1 MPRPLIALEQLYFSY
16 RLDPAL
22 RIEKWRWLC
31 GEHWAVVGGNGAG
44 KTTLA
49 QLLRD
54 ELRPQRGIIECDA
67 AIDRARDIVYV
78 SFAMQRE
85 LIEHD
90 NRYDDSNEREDAHD
104 VGTTVRQAI
113 LQGGE
118 ENDRFNRLVD
128 NFGLRAILNRGIR
141 VISTGEG
148 RKTLLAR
155 ALFAQ
160 PKILILDNPLEGL
173 DKNMQA
179 ELSRAIENLLTGET
193 PLLLLLPLGSKL
205 PSGITHVLELERGEV
220 VGNGPRAHFDSL
232 HDTSNQSNNTSN
244 ELHTYNQID
253 KAVTSIVK
261 LPSPL
266 QRSKPFDMEAAPI
279 EMHGVSVQYEDTPVL
294 TDIHWRLDRD
304 QHCCISGPN
313 GAGKSTLLN
322 LITGENHKGY
332 GQPLFLFGRKRGS
345 GESVWELKANCGI
358 VNTPLQLNNL
368 NRQRVLEVVAS
379 GLYDTIGLY
388 QNCTGREKELTLE
401 WIHAVGLDE
410 LKQHRFDQ
418 LSFGEQRLALLAR
431 AMVKSPPLLILDEPC
446 IGLDSAHK
454 HQFIA
459 LVERIAQQG
468 HTQILYVSHVPE
480 ELPKCIN
487 QWLQLVPHENGG
499 STALVSNTAPN

>member
-1 MPRPLIALEQLYFSY
+1 MSHPLVAFDQIYFSY

-22 RIEKWRWLC
+22 RIARWQWLA

-49 QLLRD
+49 QLMRD
-54 ELRPQRGIIECDA
+54 ELRPQRGRIGYGDH
-67 AIDRARDIVYV
+67 IDPSRDILYV
-78 SFAMQRE
+78 SFALQRE

-90 NRYDDSNEREDAHD
+90 NRYDDSNERDDAHD
-104 VGTTVRQAI
+104 VGTTVQQAI
-113 LQGGE
+113 LQGAE
-118 ENDRFNRLVD
+118 ASERFDRLVD

-179 ELSRAIENLLTGET
+179 ELSRAIENLLTGDT
-193 PLLLLLPLGSKL
+193 PLLLLLPLGSTL

-220 VGNGPRAHFDSL
+220 ASIGPRADFDKL
-232 HDTSNQSNNTSN
+232 HRN
-244 ELHTYNQID
+244 D
-253 KAVTSIVK
+253 KTSISSVA
-261 LPSPL
+261 LPPPL
-266 QRSKPFDMEAAPI
+266 QRASPFDVNAAPI
-279 EMHGVSVQYEDTPVL
+279 EMQGVNVQYDATPVL
-294 TDIHWRLDRD
+294 TDIHWRFDRG

-446 IGLDSAHK
+446 IGLDGAHK
-454 HQFIA
+454 QHFIA
-459 LVERIAQQG
+459 LVERIAKQG
-468 HTQILYVSHVPE
+468 YTQVLYVSHVPE
-480 ELPKCIN
+480 ELPGCIN

-499 STALVSNTAPN
+499 STAVVSNAPPTPTMPIKN

>member
-1 MPRPLIALEQLYFSY
+1 MSHSSTTPPLIAFEQIYFSY

-22 RIEKWRWLC
+22 RIDQWRWHA

-54 ELRPQRGIIECDA
+54 ELRPQRGHIDCDDS
-67 AIDRARDIVYV
+67 IDRNRDIVYV

-113 LQGGE
+113 LQGCTLQSTA
-118 ENDRFNRLVD
+118 ENDRFNQLVD

-179 ELSRAIENLLTGET
+179 ELSRAIETLLSGDT

-205 PSGITHVLELERGEV
+205 PSGITHVLELKRGEV
-220 VGNGPRAHFDSL
+220 VSSGSRAQFDKR
-232 HDTSNQSNNTSN
+232 HQADKTSVA
-244 ELHTYNQID
+244 
-253 KAVTSIVK
+253 AVA
-261 LPSPL
+261 LPPPL
-266 QRSKPFDMEAAPI
+266 QRAKPFDMNAAPI
-279 EMHGVSVQYEDTPVL
+279 DMQGVNVQYDDTPIL
-294 TDIHWRLDRD
+294 TDIHWRFDRG

-446 IGLDSAHK
+446 IGLDGEHK
-454 HQFIA
+454 RQFIA

-468 HTQILYVSHVPE
+468 YTQILYVSHVPE
-480 ELPKCIN
+480 ELPNCIN
-487 QWLQLVPHENGG
+487 QWLQLVPHEQGG
-499 STALVSNTAPN
+499 STAVVSDSAPT

>member
-1 MPRPLIALEQLYFSY
+1 MPQPLISLDQLYFSY
-16 RLDPAL
+16 RLDPVL
-22 RIEKWRWLC
+22 RIAQWRWQH

-54 ELRPQRGIIECDA
+54 EIRPQRGHIEWGA
-67 AIDRARDIVYV
+67 GIEPARDILYV
-78 SFAMQRE
+78 SFAMQRA

-113 LQGGE
+113 LQGRIE
-118 ENDRFNRLVD
+118 DARFQQLVD
-128 NFGLRAILNRGIR
+128 NFGLRGVLNRGIR

-155 ALFAQ
+155 ALFAE

-179 ELSRAIENLLTGET
+179 ELSRALETLLEGDT

-205 PSGITHVLELERGEV
+205 PGGITHVLELERGEV
-220 VGNGPRAHFDSL
+220 VSNGPRAQFENLHPAETAKTSAFDV
-232 HDTSNQSNNTSN
+232 D
-244 ELHTYNQID
+244 
-253 KAVTSIVK
+253 
-261 LPSPL
+261 LPPPL
-266 QRSKPFDMEAAPI
+266 QRAKPLDMNAAPI
-279 EMHGVSVQYEDTPVL
+279 DMRGVSVQYDDTPIL
-294 TDIHWRLDRD
+294 TDIHWRFERG

-322 LITGENHKGY
+322 LITGDNHKGY
-332 GQPLFLFGRKRGS
+332 GQPLYLFGRKRGS

-388 QNCTGREKELTLE
+388 DNCTGREKELTLE

-446 IGLDSAHK
+446 IGLDGPHK
-454 HQFIA
+454 RQFIA
-459 LVERIAQQG
+459 LVECIAQQG
-468 HTQILYVSHVPE
+468 YTQVLYVSHVPE
-480 ELPKCIN
+480 ELPSCIN
-487 QWLQLVPHENGG
+487 QWLQLVPHVNGG
-499 STALVSNTAPN
+499 STAVVSDAAPN

>member
-1 MPRPLIALEQLYFSY
+1 MSTPLIALSQLHFSY

-22 RIEKWRWLC
+22 RIAQWQWSPR
-31 GEHWAVVGGNGAG
+31 EHWAVVGGNGAG

-54 ELRPQRGIIECDA
+54 QLRPQRGHIVWSENINPE
-67 AIDRARDIVYV
+67 RDIVYV

-90 NRYDDSNEREDAHD
+90 NRFDDSNEREDAHD
-104 VGTTVRQAI
+104 VGTTVRAAI
-113 LQGGE
+113 LQDAHE
-118 ENDRFNRLVD
+118 DDYFNQLVD

-155 ALFAQ
+155 ALFAR

-173 DKNMQA
+173 DKNMQT
-179 ELSRAIENLLTGET
+179 ELSRAIETLLQGDT
-193 PLLLLLPLGSKL
+193 PLLLLLPLGSTL

-220 VGNGPRAHFDSL
+220 VSNGPRAQFE
-232 HDTSNQSNNTSN
+232 
-244 ELHTYNQID
+244 ELHKFDAT
-253 KAVTSIVK
+253 KSPVVHVA
-261 LPSPL
+261 LPPPL
-266 QRSKPFDMEAAPI
+266 QRAKPFDMDAAPI
-279 EMHGVSVQYEDTPVL
+279 DMQGVNVQFEDTPVL
-294 TDIHWRLDRD
+294 TDIHWRLGRG

-332 GQPLFLFGRKRGS
+332 GQPLWLFGRKRGS

-388 QNCTGREKELTLE
+388 NNCTGREKELTLE

-446 IGLDSAHK
+446 IGLDGAHK
-454 HQFIA
+454 QQFIA

-468 HTQILYVSHVPE
+468 YTQVLYVSHVAE
-480 ELPKCIN
+480 ELPACIN

-499 STALVSNTAPN
+499 STAIVNGTAPN

>member
-1 MPRPLIALEQLYFSY
+1 MSQPLISLRQIQFSY

-22 RIEKWRWLC
+22 RIADWGWRA

-54 ELRPQRGIIECDA
+54 ELRPQRGQIVWA
-67 AIDRARDIVYV
+67 NAIDPTRDVVYV
-78 SFAMQRE
+78 SFALQRE

-113 LQGGE
+113 LQGRPE
-118 ENDRFNRLVD
+118 DERFNQLVD
-128 NFGLRAILNRGIR
+128 SFGLRAILQRGIR

-155 ALFAQ
+155 ALFSQ

-173 DKNMQA
+173 DKTMQA
-179 ELSRAIENLLTGET
+179 ELSRAIETLLRGDT

-220 VGNGPRAHFDSL
+220 VGNGPRAEFEKL
-232 HDTSNQSNNTSN
+232 HRRDTEKNS
-244 ELHTYNQID
+244 
-253 KAVTSIVK
+253 AVVVA
-261 LPSPL
+261 LPAPL
-266 QRSKPFDMEAAPI
+266 QRAKPIAPDAAPI
-279 EMHGVSVQYEDTPVL
+279 EMQGVNVHFDDTPIL
-294 TDIHWRLDRD
+294 TDIHWRLDRG

-322 LITGENHKGY
+322 LITGDNHKGY

-388 QNCTGREKELTLE
+388 NNCTGREKELTLE

-410 LKQHRFDQ
+410 LAQHRFDQ

-446 IGLDSAHK
+446 IGLDGAHK
-454 HQFIA
+454 QQFIA

-468 HTQILYVSHVPE
+468 YTQVLYVSHVAE

-499 STALVSNTAPN
+499 STASVSDVAPR

>member
-1 MPRPLIALEQLYFSY
+1 MPAPLIAFEQIYFSY

-22 RIEKWRWLC
+22 RIEKWQWLP

-49 QLLRD
+49 QLIRD
-54 ELRPQRGIIECDA
+54 ELRPQRGRIECA
-67 AIDRARDIVYV
+67 GAIDPARDILYV

-113 LQGGE
+113 LQGAE
-118 ENDRFNRLVD
+118 ENDRFDQLID
-128 NFGLRAILNRGIR
+128 NFGLRPILNRGIR
-141 VISTGEG
+141 VISTGEA

-160 PKILILDNPLEGL
+160 PEILILDNPLEGL

-179 ELSRAIENLLTGET
+179 ELSRAIDNLLTGDT
-193 PLLLLLPLGSKL
+193 PLLLLLPLGSTL
-205 PSGITHVLELERGEV
+205 PRGITHVLELERGEV
-220 VGNGPRAHFDSL
+220 VSNGPRTQFDSS
-232 HDTSNQSNNTSN
+232 H
-244 ELHTYNQID
+244 ID
-253 KAVTSIVK
+253 SHKADSTTVA
-261 LPSPL
+261 LPAPL
-266 QRSKPFDMEAAPI
+266 QRTKSFDMNAASI
-279 EMHGVSVQYEDTPVL
+279 EMRGVSVQYDDTPIL
-294 TDIHWRLDRD
+294 TGIHWRLDRG

-388 QNCTGREKELTLE
+388 RNCTGREKELTLE
-401 WIHAVGLDE
+401 WIHAVGLDA
-410 LKQHRFDQ
+410 LKHHRFDQ

-446 IGLDSAHK
+446 IGLDGAHK
-454 HQFIA
+454 QQFIA
-459 LVERIAQQG
+459 LVERIARQG
-468 HTQILYVSHVPE
+468 YTQILYVSHVPE
-480 ELPKCIN
+480 ELPACIN

-499 STALVSNTAPN
+499 NTAVVSHIAPT

>member
-1 MPRPLIALEQLYFSY
+1 MPRPLIALEQIYFSY

-22 RIEKWRWLC
+22 RIEKWRWLS

-104 VGTTVRQAI
+104 VGTTVRKAI

-118 ENDRFNRLVD
+118 ENDRFNQLVD

-173 DKNMQA
+173 DKNMQS
-179 ELSRAIENLLTGET
+179 ELSRAIENLLSGDT

-205 PSGITHVLELERGEV
+205 PHGITHVLELERGEV
-220 VGNGPRAHFDSL
+220 VSNGPRAQFEKL
-232 HDTSNQSNNTSN
+232 HKGDKIDIAAV
-244 ELHTYNQID
+244 EL
-253 KAVTSIVK
+253 
-261 LPSPL
+261 PPPL
-266 QRSKPFDMEAAPI
+266 QRAKPFDMNAAPI
-279 EMHGVSVQYEDTPVL
+279 EMQGVSVQYDDTPIL
-294 TDIHWRLDRD
+294 TDIHWRLDRG

-446 IGLDSAHK
+446 IGLDGAHK
-454 HQFIA
+454 QQFIA

-468 HTQILYVSHVPE
+468 HTQILYVSHVPA
-480 ELPKCIN
+480 ELPNCIN

-499 STALVSNTAPN
+499 STALVSDTAPN

>member
-1 MPRPLIALEQLYFSY
+1 MPRPLISLDQLYFSY

-22 RIEKWRWLC
+22 RIAQWRWLT

-54 ELRPQRGIIECDA
+54 ELRPQRGQIAWTDA
-67 AIDRARDIVYV
+67 VDPARDVVYV
-78 SFAMQRE
+78 SFALQRE
-85 LIEHD
+85 LINHD

-113 LQGGE
+113 LQGRAANE
-118 ENDRFNRLVD
+118 RFNQLVD
-128 NFGLRAILNRGIR
+128 DFGLRAILNRGIR
-141 VISTGEG
+141 VISTGECS
-148 RKTLLAR
+148 KTVLAR
-155 ALFAQ
+155 ALFSH

-179 ELSRAIENLLTGET
+179 ELSRAIETLLTGDT

-220 VGNGPRAHFDSL
+220 VSNGPRWQFERL
-232 HDTSNQSNNTSN
+232 HKADA
-244 ELHTYNQID
+244 D
-253 KAVTSIVK
+253 KASIATVE

-266 QRSKPFDMEAAPI
+266 QRAKPIALDAAPI
-279 EMHGVSVQYEDTPVL
+279 EMRGVNVQFDDTPVL
-294 TDIHWRLDRD
+294 TDIHWRLDRG

-322 LITGENHKGY
+322 LITGDNHKGY
-332 GQPLFLFGRKRGS
+332 GQPLWLFGRKRGS

-358 VNTPLQLNNL
+358 VNTPLQLNHL

-388 QNCTGREKELTLE
+388 QNCTGREKELTLD
-401 WIHAVGLDE
+401 WIHAVGLNE
-410 LKQHRFDQ
+410 LAQHRFDQ

-431 AMVKSPPLLILDEPC
+431 AMVKSPPLIILDEPC
-446 IGLDSAHK
+446 IGLDGAHK
-454 HQFIA
+454 QQFLA

-468 HTQILYVSHVPE
+468 YTQVLYVSHVAE

-487 QWLQLVPHENGG
+487 QWLQLVPHANGG
-499 STALVSNTAPN
+499 STAVVN

>member
-1 MPRPLIALEQLYFSY
+1 MPQALISLDQLYFSY
-16 RLDPAL
+16 RLEPAL
-22 RIEKWRWLC
+22 RIAQWRWQT
-31 GEHWAVVGGNGAG
+31 GEHWAVIGGNGAG

-49 QLLRD
+49 KLLCD
-54 ELRPQRGIIECDA
+54 ELRPQRGQIIWNDA
-67 AIDRARDIVYV
+67 INPRDAVYV
-78 SFAMQRE
+78 SFALQRE
-85 LIEHD
+85 LIDHD

-113 LQGGE
+113 LQGKA
-118 ENDRFNRLVD
+118 ENEQFDELVD

-173 DKNMQA
+173 DKNMQL
-179 ELSRAIENLLTGET
+179 ELSRAIETLLEGDT
-193 PLLLLLPLGSKL
+193 PLLLLLPIGTKL
-205 PSGITHVLELERGEV
+205 PSGITHVLELERGEAIS
-220 VGNGPRAHFDSL
+220 NGPRAQLENL
-232 HDTSNQSNNTSN
+232 HNNDIGTTIIATA
-244 ELHTYNQID
+244 EL
-253 KAVTSIVK
+253 
-261 LPSPL
+261 PPPL
-266 QRSKPFDMEAAPI
+266 QRNKPFASDAAAI
-279 EMHGVSVQYEDTPVL
+279 EMRGVNVQFEDIAVL
-294 TDIHWRLDRD
+294 TDIHWRLDRG

-322 LITGENHKGY
+322 LITGDNHKGY
-332 GQPLFLFGRKRGS
+332 GQPLWLFGRKRGS

-358 VNTPLQLNNL
+358 VNTPLQLNHL

-388 QNCTGREKELTLE
+388 QNCTGREKELTID
-401 WIHAVGLDE
+401 WIHAVGLDA
-410 LKQHRFDQ
+410 LAQHRFDQ

-446 IGLDSAHK
+446 IGLDGAHK
-454 HQFIA
+454 QQFLA

-468 HTQILYVSHVPE
+468 YTQILYVSHMAE
-480 ELPKCIN
+480 ELPNCIN
-487 QWLQLVPHENGG
+487 QWLQLVPHVNGG
-499 STALVSNTAPN
+499 STAAVSTAAPN